1 MVDEKITHTSNR
13 LRDETNI
20 VDVPWPNFGPRARFT
35 LSSGVTDSRYQLPL
49 PNFPKS
55 RITVR
60 GKKLK
65 SDLLKLRQCDKG
77 VSW

>member
-35 LSSGVTDSRYQLPL
+35 QRKARRLSSD
-49 PNFPKS
+49 
-55 RITVR
+55 
-60 GKKLK
+60 
-65 SDLLKLRQCDKG
+65 
-77 VSW
+77 